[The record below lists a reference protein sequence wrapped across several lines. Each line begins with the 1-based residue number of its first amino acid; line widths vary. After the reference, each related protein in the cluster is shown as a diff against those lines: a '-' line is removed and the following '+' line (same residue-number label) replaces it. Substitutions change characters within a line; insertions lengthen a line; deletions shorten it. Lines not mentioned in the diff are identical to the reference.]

1 MIVTFRRDIE
11 HPPTSLVVDNISL
24 ERVESYKLLGLTMQN
39 NLKWDLHVGEIVTKA
54 SKRIHILRVLKRNG
68 VSSPHLLLHTS
79 IYHTS
84 HISH

>member
-39 NLKWDLHVGEIVTKA
+39 NLKWDVHVNEIVAKA
-54 SKRIHILRVLKRNG
+54 SKRIHMSKFKLRKQTNI
-68 VSSPHLLLHTS
+68 VSLQDRTF
-79 IYHTS
+79 
-84 HISH
+84 